1 MYLLTSALMFVLEFF
16 EYNKEYINSNDC
28 ISHKSLIINS
38 QTIQV
43 LLLTGM
49 LYHN

>member
-1 MYLLTSALMFVLEFF
+1 MFVLEFF

-38 QTIQV
+38 QAIQV
-43 LLLTGM
+43 LLFKGK
-49 LYHN
+49 LYLN